1 MSSFSFQLVV
11 RYKFL
16 ASLGG
21 FAHSISIIGI
31 LNQPLKLQGTNH
43 DKSVPTGR
51 RRVTFGPG
59 PDRLT

>member
-31 LNQPLKLQGTNH
+31 LNQPLKLQGTNMINLYQQ
-43 DKSVPTGR
+43 DGEGSR
-51 RRVTFGPG
+51 L
-59 PDRLT
+59 DRDRIA